1 VKERATPP
9 DPIVV
14 KRLRRITVEEERLR
28 REKIA
33 LLRREL
39 VKHRDAAR
47 RIEQELRSLGDPE
60 ATRNAGWIN
69 WSAVYADLPARFS
82 SREVAAIAGVRPAH
96 VASVL
101 HAWKNQGRVAATGK
115 RGQHKKVTRRDA
127 GGRE

>member
-1 VKERATPP
+1 VKERGTTP
-9 DPIVV
+9 DAIVV
-14 KRLRRITVEEERLR
+14 KGLRRITVEEERLR

-47 RIEQELRSLGDPE
+47 QIERELRSLGDSE
-60 ATRNAGWIN
+60 ATRTAGWIN
-69 WSAVYADLPARFS
+69 WSEIYDGLPARFS
-82 SREVAAIAGVRPAH
+82 SRDVAAIAGVRPAH

-101 HAWKNQGRVAATGK
+101 HAWKNQGRIAGTGK
-115 RGQHKKVTRRDA
+115 RGQYKKVTRRDA